1 MHVFILPTVGVF
13 NGKWRREIAPV
24 RVKVHCKSTQVVIYC
39 SKSVCWNWTESC
51 SVSPREFKAFG
62 VVVRLDHEPI
72 LRVCLV
78 SQTMLLSYSTV
89 FEVRTCGWGLV
100 QSTYWTELSVEEK
113 NKHIVAL
120 KTSIEWALPCVFW
133 WWCALVCFYHVY
145 HDFLSCTH
153 QRCRHACKG

>member
-89 FEVRTCGWGLV
+89 FEVRTCG
-100 QSTYWTELSVEEK
+100 
-113 NKHIVAL
+113 
-120 KTSIEWALPCVFW
+120 
-133 WWCALVCFYHVY
+133 
-145 HDFLSCTH
+145 
-153 QRCRHACKG
+153 

>member
-1 MHVFILPTVGVF
+1 MQLFCQEVKFIRRFVHNNTLKPYERVHVFILPTVGVF
-13 NGKWRREIAPV
+13 NGKWRRGISPV

-89 FEVRTCGWGLV
+89 FEVRTCG
-100 QSTYWTELSVEEK
+100 
-113 NKHIVAL
+113 
-120 KTSIEWALPCVFW
+120 
-133 WWCALVCFYHVY
+133 
-145 HDFLSCTH
+145 
-153 QRCRHACKG
+153 

>member
-1 MHVFILPTVGVF
+1 MHVFILPTAGVF
-13 NGKWRREIAPV
+13 NGKWRRGIAPV

-72 LRVCLV
+72 LRACLV

-100 QSTYWTELSVEEK
+100 QSTFWTELSVEEK
-113 NKHIVAL
+113 KTHSCFEDKHWMGFTLCLLVMMC
-120 KTSIEWALPCVFW
+120 TCVFLPC
-133 WWCALVCFYHVY
+133 
-145 HDFLSCTH
+145 LSWFPLMHTP
-153 QRCRHACKG
+153 KM